1 MSVTTL
7 TMDGTLVSAAE
18 GATLLEVARE
28 HDIPIPTLCHFEGLS
43 ELGACRLC
51 LVEVEGS
58 HRLQAAC
65 MTKAVEGM
73 KVTTNSDTLRAYR
86 RQIVELLLA
95 ERNHVCSVCVA
106 NRRCELQDLA
116 VSMGLHHIRYEPQAP
131 QLSMDA
137 SHPRWILDHN
147 RCILCTRCVRV
158 CDEIEGAHTWDVMG
172 RGRLTRVISDLHEPW
187 GQSESCTSC
196 GKCVRVCPTGALFEK
211 GTSATN
217 KDPHFVTY
225 LRMAREQKLWN
236 R

>member
-7 TMDGTLVSAAE
+7 TMNGTLVSAAE
-18 GATLLEVARE
+18 GATLLDVARE
-28 HDIPIPTLCHFEGLS
+28 HHVPIPTLCHFEGLS
-43 ELGACRLC
+43 EVGACRLC

-58 HRLQAAC
+58 NRLQAAC

-73 KVTTNSDTLRAYR
+73 TVTTNSEALRTYR

-106 NRRCELQDLA
+106 NRKCELQDLA
-116 VSMGLHHIRYEPQAP
+116 VSMGLHHVRYEPQAP

-147 RCILCTRCVRV
+147 RCVLCTRCVRV

-172 RGRLTRVISDLHEPW
+172 RGRQTLVISDLHEPW

-225 LRMAREQKLWN
+225 LRMAREQRLWN

>member
-7 TMDGTLVSAAE
+7 SMNGTLVSAAE
-18 GATLLEVARE
+18 GATLLDVARE
-28 HDIPIPTLCHFEGLS
+28 HHITIPTLCHFEGLS
-43 ELGACRLC
+43 ALGACRLC

-65 MTKAVEGM
+65 MTRAVEGM
-73 KVTTNSDTLRAYR
+73 KVTTNSDSLRSYR

-106 NRRCELQDLA
+106 NRTCELQDLA
-116 VSMGLHHIRYEPQAP
+116 VSMGLHHVRYEPQAP
-131 QLSMDA
+131 QLAMDA

-147 RCILCTRCVRV
+147 RCILCTRCIRV

-172 RGRLTRVISDLHEPW
+172 RGRQTLVISDLHQPW
-187 GQSESCTSC
+187 GEAESCTSC

-211 GTSATN
+211 GASATN
-217 KDPHFVTY
+217 KDPHFVSY
-225 LRMAREQKLWN
+225 LRMAREQKLWT